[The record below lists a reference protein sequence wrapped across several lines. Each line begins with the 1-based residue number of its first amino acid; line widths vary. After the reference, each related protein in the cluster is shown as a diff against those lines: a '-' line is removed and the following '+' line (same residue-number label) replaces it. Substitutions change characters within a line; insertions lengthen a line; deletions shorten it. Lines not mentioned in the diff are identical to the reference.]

1 MVCSIS
7 NIKLK
12 KHIQSIKDLYERG
25 NIGENPDLAFFSEDL
40 EYF

>member
-7 NIKLK
+7 NIKVN
-12 KHIQSIKDLYERG
+12 ERG
-25 NIGENPDLAFFSEDL
+25 NIGENPGLAFFSEDL